1 MHNYIAMCEG
11 ENSKQP
17 THPSARDWLTKLY
30 MEPTTKLNKGSSLH
44 NNRKLQLEFS
54 QLKGLDWVTAFHYI
68 LSLK

>member
-17 THPSARDWLTKLY
+17 KHPSARDWLTKLY

-44 NNRKLQLEFS
+44 NNRELHLEFS
-54 QLKGLDWVTAFHYI
+54 R
-68 LSLK
+68 